1 MQVAFSTLEPTANG
15 ILSMLSFVYPG
26 PGFTGT
32 YDWCGGMLRRAYGSP
47 HAFVWEP
54 VWDRANL
61 CLVGWWS
68 LGTARQRV
76 ERQPC
81 HV

>member
-1 MQVAFSTLEPTANG
+1 MQVSSSTLEPTVNS
-15 ILSMLSFVYPG
+15 ILSMFSFVYPG

-32 YDWCGGMLRRAYGSP
+32 YDWCARGGMLLISAYYGSP
-47 HAFVWEP
+47 HAFVRERT

-68 LGTARQRV
+68 LGTA
-76 ERQPC
+76 
-81 HV
+81 